1 MYYYTHE
8 RSSGRVV
15 EPDCYSFHIGCVSQ
29 LASILVRGGRK
40 QKLLFHARAGRSQ
53 YLCNADHH
61 LRQMLSW
68 VMLQC
73 RSSFLYRWLVAFFR
87 RVRTASQCQLSVPYI
102 GGCAG
107 GAAVA
112 VWGRC
117 VP

>member
-29 LASILVRGGRK
+29 LASILVRDGRK

-61 LRQMLSW
+61 LRQILSW

-73 RSSFLYRWLVAFFR
+73 RSSFLYRWLVAFLGVSVQR
-87 RVRTASQCQLSVPYI
+87 PSASYLCPISEAVL
-102 GGCAG
+102 
-107 GAAVA
+107 GAL
-112 VWGRC
+112 
-117 VP
+117 